1 MKVIFTC
8 GGTAGHVNPAL
19 ALAGYMREKDAGT
32 QILFVGAER
41 GLERDLIA
49 HTDYPFRTVNISS
62 FHRSFRPAEI
72 KHNLVSLK
80 NLAHAE
86 REANAIL
93 HDFHPDIIVGTGG
106 YASYPLVRYG
116 AKAGIPT
123 AVHES
128 NIVPGLTTRQLELHC
143 DRIMVGFEDCRAHYK
158 HPEKVVVT
166 GTPVRGDF
174 FTISKQQAK
183 ERLGMNDGRKLIVS
197 FWGSL
202 GSNAMNRAMA
212 EFLALESA
220 KEPFYHIHGVGEI
233 CWKPMQQWMH
243 DDGLEITEHPA
254 LDVREYI
261 YDMATVMRAATAEGI
276 KLYLASGLIKGI
288 GKSIAARIVKAF
300 GEDTLRIFDEEPQR
314 LLEISGITQKKL
326 VTIVECWT
334 EHQGVRNLVQFLQPH
349 DIGASF
355 AVRIYKHYGPQALS
369 IVQENPYRLAMDIR
383 GIGFLTADALAAKLG
398 FESEHP
404 LRIQAGTLYTL
415 MKQIDDGHVYYPR
428 RALVEQ
434 TCSQLGIAEEFV
446 EEAVDCLA
454 REERVVL
461 EELDDE
467 IGVYLTRF
475 HHYESKIAY
484 YLRRILASPKSVRV
498 PKADEVVEKVVSR
511 LGITLAEEQLEA
523 VRTSATSKVMVLTGG
538 PGTGKTTILNAI
550 IQVFAEN
557 KAKILLA
564 AIC

>member
-62 FHRSFRPAEI
+62 FHRSFRLAEI

-93 HDFHPDIIVGTGG
+93 NDFHPDLIVGTGG

-128 NIVPGLTTRQLELHC
+128 NIVPGLTTRQLEPHC

-261 YDMATVMRAATAEGI
+261 YDMATVMRAA
-276 KLYLASGLIKGI
+276 
-288 GKSIAARIVKAF
+288 
-300 GEDTLRIFDEEPQR
+300 D
-314 LLEISGITQKKL
+314 L
-326 VTIVECWT
+326 VIC
-334 EHQGVRNLVQFLQPH
+334 RA
-349 DIGASF
+349 GASTLSELT
-355 AVRIYKHYGPQALS
+355 ALGIPDATKRIYDT
-369 IVQENPYRLAMDIR
+369 VM
-383 GIGFLTADALAAKLG
+383 
-398 FESEHP
+398 
-404 LRIQAGTLYTL
+404 TLL
-415 MKQIDDGHVYYPR
+415 K
-428 RALVEQ
+428 
-434 TCSQLGIAEEFV
+434 
-446 EEAVDCLA
+446 
-454 REERVVL
+454 
-461 EELDDE
+461 
-467 IGVYLTRF
+467 
-475 HHYESKIAY
+475 
-484 YLRRILASPKSVRV
+484 
-498 PKADEVVEKVVSR
+498 
-511 LGITLAEEQLEA
+511 
-523 VRTSATSKVMVLTGG
+523 
-538 PGTGKTTILNAI
+538 
-550 IQVFAEN
+550 
-557 KAKILLA
+557 
-564 AIC
+564 